1 MFTVPF
7 FLYLIA
13 FVLVLFSAV
22 TPPRIPVWIPLLLVI
37 VGLLVT
43 TVHP

>member
-13 FVLVLFSAV
+13 LCLTIASAV
-22 TPPRIPVWIPLLLVI
+22 TPRVPVWIPLLLVC
-37 VGLLVT
+37 VGLLVAT
-43 TVHP
+43 AH